1 MLTEA
6 GKAVAERVGNLHFV
20 GTETSDGWAGY
31 MEGAVRSGVRG
42 AREVTESLGGRWVTA
57 KL

>member
-20 GTETSDGWAGY
+20 GTERSDVWAGY
-31 MEGAVRSGVRG
+31 VEGAVRSGVRG
-42 AREVTESLGGRWVTA
+42 AREVTDSLGGGWVAA
-57 KL
+57 KP